1 MQKKMGYEGKG
12 GGEDGVRIR
21 GKMGGGL
28 KKKGKRVGG
37 REERVWKRCGEKRCC
52 GGRMSDGGKS

>member
-1 MQKKMGYEGKG
+1 MGYEGKG